1 MDPTRGENILDLV
14 FTSLPIVSETS
25 VVPGMSDHEAVL
37 FSVNSAGY
45 LSQNVTDHSVFLYH
59 KGNFDAIRK
68 DMIDLYNNQ
77 LSINPCSK
85 TVEENWQLFKTAL
98 LESISKYVPQKVIRN
113 QKKLPWINCDI
124 KRCMK
129 QRKRLYNRAKKTNR
143 DEDWAAYRLARNEV
157 NSKLE
162 SAHSSYCRRMFD
174 DSFANNRRQFWKYIK
189 AKRRDSSGISPL
201 LVDGS
206 IISDPQGKAAVLS
219 DQFRSVFTLEDTS
232 NVPNLDG
239 NTFAPMSAISISSR
253 GIQAQLDNLDPNKA
267 QGPDKIAPFV
277 LKNCAAEI
285 APMLEIIFNQSLNTG
300 VLPSD
305 WLTANICPVFKKGSR
320 NIPSNYRP
328 ISLTSSCCKIMEHII
343 FHAIMEH
350 VQHNNILIDNQHGF
364 RSGHSCQ
371 TQLISLVEDLSY
383 AMDSGFQTDVILLD
397 FSKAFDTVPHKRLLN
412 KLQNCKINNF
422 IMTWIKSWLTQRTQ
436 CVVVDGISSSSVSVL
451 SGVPQGTVL
460 GPLLFLIYVN
470 DIASG
475 VSSSI
480 RLFADDCILYR
491 TVKCEADSI
500 ILQRDL
506 DILSQW
512 STLWQMKF
520 NVSKCVLICCSRS
533 PNLFQ
538 YNYQLYDHILDVRD
552 EHLYLG
558 VLLHKS
564 LSWSNHIAK
573 TSAKASQL
581 FNFLRCN
588 LSNCSPSVKAS
599 AYLTIVRP
607 VLEYAASVWDPYQQ
621 NDILSLEK
629 VQRRAARWALSD
641 YGTLS
646 SVTNMLE
653 ILNWPSLESR
663 RRISRL
669 QTLYK
674 GINNLSGLSIPHY
687 FLPTQRSTR
696 HHHFYHFIQPS
707 TRTNYYQNS
716 FFPKTIKDW
725 NNLPVTII
733 ESENI
738 DIFTNHLL

>member
-1 MDPTRGENILDLV
+1 M
-14 FTSLPIVSETS
+14 
-25 VVPGMSDHEAVL
+25 
-37 FSVNSAGY
+37 
-45 LSQNVTDHSVFLYH
+45 
-59 KGNFDAIRK
+59 
-68 DMIDLYNNQ
+68 
-77 LSINPCSK
+77 
-85 TVEENWQLFKTAL
+85 
-98 LESISKYVPQKVIRN
+98 
-113 QKKLPWINCDI
+113 
-124 KRCMK
+124 
-129 QRKRLYNRAKKTNR
+129 
-143 DEDWAAYRLARNEV
+143 
-157 NSKLE
+157 
-162 SAHSSYCRRMFD
+162 
-174 DSFANNRRQFWKYIK
+174 
-189 AKRRDSSGISPL
+189 
-201 LVDGS
+201 
-206 IISDPQGKAAVLS
+206 
-219 DQFRSVFTLEDTS
+219 
-232 NVPNLDG
+232 
-239 NTFAPMSAISISSR
+239 
-253 GIQAQLDNLDPNKA
+253 
-267 QGPDKIAPFV
+267 
-277 LKNCAAEI
+277 
-285 APMLEIIFNQSLNTG
+285 
-300 VLPSD
+300 
-305 WLTANICPVFKKGSR
+305 
-320 NIPSNYRP
+320 
-328 ISLTSSCCKIMEHII
+328 
-343 FHAIMEH
+343 
-350 VQHNNILIDNQHGF
+350 
-364 RSGHSCQ
+364 
-371 TQLISLVEDLSY
+371 
-383 AMDSGFQTDVILLD
+383 
-397 FSKAFDTVPHKRLLN
+397 DTVPHKRLLN

-460 GPLLFLIYVN
+460 GPLLFLIYIN
-470 DIASG
+470 DIASD

-491 TVKCEADSI
+491 TIKCEADSI

-512 STLWQMKF
+512 SSLWQMKF

-558 VLLHKS
+558 VLSHKS

-573 TSAKASQL
+573 TTAKASQL
-581 FNFLRCN
+581 FNFLRRN

-629 VQRRAARWALSD
+629 VQQRAARWALSD
-641 YGTLS
+641 YDTLS

-653 ILNWPSLESR
+653 ILDWPSLESR

-687 FLPTQRSTR
+687 FLSTQRSTR
-696 HHHFYHFIQPS
+696 HHHFHHFIQPS
-707 TRTNYYQNS
+707 THTNYYQNS